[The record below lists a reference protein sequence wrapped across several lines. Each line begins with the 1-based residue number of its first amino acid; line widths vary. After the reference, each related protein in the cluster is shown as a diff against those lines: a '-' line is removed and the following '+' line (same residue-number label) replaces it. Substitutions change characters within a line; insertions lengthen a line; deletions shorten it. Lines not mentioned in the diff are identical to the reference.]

1 MTNSRNEETMRSR
14 ATRRALLACGITAG
28 LLGAIGCEQMEPGW
42 DAPPALS
49 LQGGMGLNEAAGA
62 LGSEGQEEASGM
74 RTMPVSGNDD
84 WNVEWRMGRV
94 YEVDETRVVAVYAA
108 WSSSNTNEKPPS
120 SAYRLVDWARRSR
133 PTEAPITLWT
143 SMH

>member
-1 MTNSRNEETMRSR
+1 MTKSRNEQTMRFR
-14 ATRRALLACGITAG
+14 ATRRALLVCGIAAG
-28 LLGAIGCEQMEPGW
+28 LLGTVGCEQMEPGW

-74 RTMPVSGNDD
+74 RTMSVPGKDD

-94 YEVDETRVVAVYAA
+94 YEVDETSVVAIYAA
-108 WSSSNTNEKPPS
+108 WSSSSTNEEPPS
-120 SAYRLVDWARRSR
+120 SAYRLVDWSTRST

-143 SMH
+143 SLH